1 MDAQAEKI
9 YVAIGNDLQDG
20 FKTLE
25 WTLGKWNSRPISIVI
40 LHVAYNISAEFVYTP
55 FGKLPAS
62 VVSEEKLEVLRKYEQ
77 EKIDKLLSK
86 YITFCGKVKAEI
98 LKVEKDDE
106 PVQKLIVDLISR
118 LQINKLVMGFTFM
131 KSSSWKSK
139 GTISG
144 SFYIEQHKPDFCEFY
159 IICGGKQVFL
169 RGQNEERIM
178 EDDHQGV
185 RVARRRD
192 NKASLKKRVG
202 KIFSDQT
209 NTPER
214 SSHHSSSNS
223 SVNSN
228 SPKSKNQWEFHVQE
242 IENYFQQL
250 LSSDL
255 DADDLPQENDSFQI
269 ITSHAAESENN
280 DSHMSL
286 AENIESLRSKINE
299 AQQEIELKRKEAKEN
314 VERHAK
320 AGWVISLCTQRSQ
333 ELETSIK
340 EEVKNRSELEKELEA
355 EKEQMN
361 EVIIDIEESKSRL
374 SSLLQ
379 LQTELSEKLQISTME
394 KSQAEVQL
402 EKAVLTRAEM
412 VRDIE
417 ELRRQRDVFN
427 RRIEF
432 CREKDAIGMLS
443 KLNEVSCGYRE
454 YSAEEIRLATD
465 NFSESK
471 RLKSGGDW
479 TNVYRGR
486 VKHGAVAI
494 KVLSSIGQ
502 LSQEAFQAKVDE
514 LGQIRHPHL
523 VAMVGLCSELKC
535 IVFEYM
541 HNGSLRD
548 VLSSSNRSS
557 RKRNRALQ
565 WLDRVRIAAH
575 VCSGLG
581 FLHMAKPLPMV
592 HGCLALSNILLDRNY
607 VAKIGGYGLSQ
618 AHDECGVQL
627 DIRAFGSV
635 MLHLLTGRKWVG
647 LAEEAMTRDRAALI
661 QVLDETAGDWPL
673 YLAEEFACLAIRCL
687 SINSEPNAELS
698 ITQVMEELNKMKN
711 KAEDAMKRG
720 GSDPFINGDVDEADS
735 CDVPKVF
742 ICPIF
747 QHIMKN
753 PHVAADGFSYELKAI
768 EEWVETGH
776 DTSPI
781 TDLRLKH
788 TKVIPNHTLRSLIED
803 WQSKRST
810 TVASLTH

>member
-40 LHVAYNISAEFVYTP
+40 LHVTYNISADFVYTP

-98 LKVEKDDE
+98 LKVEKHDE

-118 LQINKLVMGFTFM
+118 LQINKLVMGSTFM

-144 SFYIEQHKPDFCEFY
+144 SFYIHQHKPHFCEFY

-169 RGQNEERIM
+169 KDQKEERIM
-178 EDDHQGV
+178 EDDQGV

-192 NKASLKKRVG
+192 NKASLKKWVG
-202 KIFSDQT
+202 KMFSDQT

-214 SSHHSSSNS
+214 NSCHSSSNS

-228 SPKSKNQWEFHVQE
+228 SPKSQNQWEIHVQE
-242 IENYFQQL
+242 IESYLQQL

-255 DADDLPQENDSFQI
+255 DVDDLPQENDSFQI
-269 ITSHAAESENN
+269 ITSHAAESGNN

-286 AENIESLRSKINE
+286 AEKIESLRSKINE

-320 AGWVISLCTQRSQ
+320 AGWVISLCIQRAE

-340 EEVKNRSELEKELEA
+340 EEVKNRSELEKELNA

-374 SSLLQ
+374 SSLLE
-379 LQTELSEKLQISTME
+379 LQTELSEKLQISTIA

-443 KLNEVSCGYRE
+443 KLNEMSCGYRE

-486 VKHGAVAI
+486 MKHGAVAI

-523 VAMVGLCSELKC
+523 VAMVGLCSDLKC

-548 VLSSSNRSS
+548 VLSSSDRSS
-557 RKRNRALQ
+557 RKRNRALH
-565 WLDRVRIAAH
+565 WLDRVRIATH

-581 FLHMAKPLPMV
+581 FLHMAKPVPMV
-592 HGCLALSNILLDRNY
+592 HGCLALSNILLDRNH
-607 VAKIGGYGLSQ
+607 VAKISGYGLSQ
-618 AHDECGVQL
+618 AHDECGLRL
-627 DIRAFGSV
+627 DICAFGSV
-635 MLHLLTGRKWVG
+635 MLHLLTGRKWAG
-647 LAEEAMTRDRAALI
+647 LVEEAMTRDREALA

-673 YLAEEFACLAIRCL
+673 DLAEEFAGLAIRCS
-687 SINSEPNAELS
+687 SINSEPNADLS
-698 ITQVMEELNKMKN
+698 ITRVMEELNKIKN

-720 GSDPFINGDVDEADS
+720 GSDTFINGDVDEADS

-747 QHIMKN
+747 QDIMKN
-753 PHVAADGFSYELKAI
+753 PHVAADGFSYELEAI

-776 DTSPI
+776 DTSP
-781 TDLRLKH
+781 TTNLRLKH
-788 TKVIPNHTLRSLIED
+788 TKVIPNHTLRSLIQD

-810 TVASLTH
+810 AASIAH